1 MLMRKLPFRPSN
13 EITQEFN
20 SGIVTIYTVENS
32 ASVGLL
38 PVEHLAETF
47 TVRYEEQRLGINRY
61 YMARQNQIEIQRVIR
76 IPKIAVNTQD
86 VAITEDNR
94 KYRIDTVQTV
104 QDVYPACIDLTLIAF
119 EQNGE

>member
-1 MLMRKLPFRPSN
+1 MRKLPYRPNN

-32 ASVGLL
+32 APVGLL
-38 PVEHLAETF
+38 PVEHLTETF

-76 IPKIAVNTQD
+76 IPKVAVNTQD

-104 QDVYPACIDLTLIAF
+104 QDVYPACIDLTLVAF